1 MGRRQNQAR
10 TPRSTRAG
18 DSRLLS
24 SGGAP
29 HGREPAATPDCDQF
43 RSTPQEWHPAGPS
56 SVSPCGPSCALPSK
70 FSALRS
76 PYRQRPGHLSMAPEG
91 RLLISEEIRP
101 VGSPWV
107 QRETSA
113 ATCNRS
119 DSVSAASAGILWRER
134 SRRPFVVAGELTQTL
149 SQTLGMQIGQ
159 KGGVGSDEGV
169 ITIRKKVTLVR

>member
-1 MGRRQNQAR
+1 MG
-10 TPRSTRAG
+10 
-18 DSRLLS
+18 
-24 SGGAP
+24 
-29 HGREPAATPDCDQF
+29 
-43 RSTPQEWHPAGPS
+43 
-56 SVSPCGPSCALPSK
+56 
-70 FSALRS
+70 
-76 PYRQRPGHLSMAPEG
+76 PEG

-119 DSVSAASAGILWRER
+119 DCIFAASADIPGEER
-134 SRRPFVVAGELTQTL
+134 CRPFVVAGELTQTL